1 MTVFHK
7 IATFFTKPI
16 FRNEKFIFSLWILLS
31 LGMGILKS
39 HTGSC
44 NNYLIFKQAFWHTV
58 EQVNLYAAY
67 PDQYFDTNHY
77 GPIFSLVIA
86 PFAILPDKLGIPLW
100 TMVIA
105 LAMYYAIRNLPMAWG
120 GKVAILYICLQ
131 EMVTA
136 ASNLQTNALIAALI
150 IGAFI
155 TIHNGKDFYAGLF
168 IALGL
173 FIKLYGVA
181 GLAFFFLSRRKLHLV
196 LSCVFWSIVMFVLP
210 MVISSPGFIIQSY
223 QDWFHS
229 LMGKNI
235 ENVGSMMQDISVMG
249 MFRRISGNRELSNW
263 IFLIPGMIL
272 FGLQYLKTGMYH
284 DLRYRLG
291 LLASTLLFVVLF
303 SSGSESSTYII
314 AMAGVGIWF
323 ILQSRPYSGYAIFLL
338 VFALILTSL
347 SPSDLFPAYLRKN
360 YVVPYSLKALPCL
373 LVWLTLIY
381 QIATSGKGFVK
392 SVT

>member
-1 MTVFHK
+1 MNVFFR
-7 IATFFTKPI
+7 FFAKPI
-16 FRNEKFIFSLWILLS
+16 FRNERFILGLWILLS

-39 HTGSC
+39 NTGSF
-44 NNYLIFKQAFWHTV
+44 NNYLIFKQVFWHTI

-86 PFAILPDKLGIPLW
+86 PFAVLPDKLGIPLW
-100 TMVIA
+100 TMIIA
-105 LAMYYAIRNLPMAWG
+105 LTMYYAIRNLPMAWG

-131 EMVTA
+131 EIVTA
-136 ASNLQTNALIAALI
+136 ASNLQTNTLIAALI

-173 FIKLYGVA
+173 FIKLYGVV
-181 GLAFFFLSRRKLHLV
+181 GLAFFFLSRRKSHLI
-196 LSCVFWSIVMFVLP
+196 LSCVFWSIVMFILP

-223 QDWFHS
+223 QGWFDS
-229 LMGKNI
+229 LVGKNI
-235 ENVGSMMQDISVMG
+235 ENVGSLMQDISVMG
-249 MFRRISGNRELSNW
+249 MFRRISGNRDLSNW
-263 IFLIPGMIL
+263 FFLIPGMIL
-272 FGLQYLKTGMYH
+272 FGLQYLKTDMYH

-323 ILQSRPYSGYAIFLL
+323 ILQNRPYSGYAIFLL

-360 YVVPYSLKALPCL
+360 YVVPYSLKALPGL

-381 QIATSGKGFVK
+381 QIVTNGKGFVK
-392 SVT
+392 SVV